1 MIAANVRDWVQK
13 IVDLN
18 QTRIWIVFIR
28 FLEVV
33 SMKLIDEN
41 QNRGMTI
48 SVCIKDIEQFKLF
61 IDMIK
66 DMLTDE
72 RIDKEVREE
81 YYHRYLKE
89 VEGEGATTEG

>member
-18 QTRIWIVFIR
+18 QTIIWIVFIR

-89 VEGEGATTEG
+89 VEGNNKKC